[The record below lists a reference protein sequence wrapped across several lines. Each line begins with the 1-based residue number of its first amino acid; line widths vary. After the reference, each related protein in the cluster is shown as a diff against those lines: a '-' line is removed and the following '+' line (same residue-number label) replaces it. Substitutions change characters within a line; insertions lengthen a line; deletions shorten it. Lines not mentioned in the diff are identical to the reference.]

1 LKTILLMLLL
11 CLSARAETQ
20 VRSLEN
26 NSDAPARVSLG
37 QTEVTTIDRYGSSVV
52 RLELP
57 QGDPN
62 QDGAPYLELKTRA
75 GVTRLYDHEG
85 KIFARI
91 DERPPVAI
99 SSRSNEYLT
108 LIVDEKGKVIVRR
121 WEYWYR

>member
-1 LKTILLMLLL
+1 MKTILLMLLL

>member
-1 LKTILLMLLL
+1 MRTILLVLLL

-20 VRSLEN
+20 VRLLEN

-37 QTEVTTIDRYGSSVV
+37 QTEVTTVDRYGSSNVK
-52 RLELP
+52 LELP

-62 QDGAPYLELKTRA
+62 QEGAPYLELKTRA
-75 GVTRLYDHEG
+75 GVTRLYDHGG

-99 SSRSNEYLT
+99 SSRSDEYLT
-108 LIVDEKGKVIVRR
+108 LIVDEKGRVIVRR

>member
-1 LKTILLMLLL
+1 MKTILLVLLL

>member
-1 LKTILLMLLL
+1 MRTILLVLLL

-91 DERPPVAI
+91 DEHPPVAI

-108 LIVDEKGKVIVRR
+108 LIVDEKGKVTVRR